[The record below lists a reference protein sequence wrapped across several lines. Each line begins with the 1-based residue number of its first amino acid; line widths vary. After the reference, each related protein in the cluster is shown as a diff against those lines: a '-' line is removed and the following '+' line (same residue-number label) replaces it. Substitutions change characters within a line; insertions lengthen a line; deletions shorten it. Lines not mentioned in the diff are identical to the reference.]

1 MRPTV
6 RPVRTPGRY
15 RQDRRTFRST
25 PHTPD
30 RATDRAPGTDIRILR
45 SEANERPKKTKG
57 SHKQPLWNS
66 SRKIPI
72 PKQPAE
78 RPEHSAEGDR
88 NAGFTHVRAYA
99 VASISL
105 GTTGP
110 AAIPEQNP
118 ERPEHGGDY
127 ARRRN
132 ETEKGKRPD
141 RSRERTAL
149 EEYDEYEQKK
159 EPCIAARLLK
169 EAATYSPT
177 CYCSTIGV
185 NGLNFP
191 FRNRKGELR
200 CYNHLNL
207 YCYTYNI
214 IQTQRYL

>member
-1 MRPTV
+1 MHYLLHFCPRFSPCMRLRV

-30 RATDRAPGTDIRILR
+30 RPRTGHRHSDTALR
-45 SEANERPKKTKG
+45 SERAAEKKRRG
-57 SHKQPLWNS
+57 SHKQPLWNR

-72 PKQPAE
+72 PRQPAE

-88 NAGFTHVRAYA
+88 NAGFTHVRTYA

-110 AAIPEQNP
+110 AAVPVQNP

-177 CYCSTIGV
+177 CDCSTIGV
-185 NGLNFP
+185 SGLNFSV
-191 FRNRKGELR
+191 RNGKRWDP
-200 CYNHLNL
+200 
-207 YCYTYNI
+207 TAI
-214 IQTQRYL
+214 TT

>member
-1 MRPTV
+1 MRLRV

-30 RATDRAPGTDIRILR
+30 RATDRAPGTDTRILR
-45 SEANERPKKTKG
+45 SEANERPKKTKR

-99 VASISL
+99 VATPSGQPDL
-105 GTTGP
+105 QPFRYKTRNGP
-110 AAIPEQNP
+110 SAAGIMS
-118 ERPEHGGDY
+118 
-127 ARRRN
+127 RRRN

-149 EEYDEYEQKK
+149 EEYDEYEQKRS
-159 EPCIAARLLK
+159 PASLQGSLRRRL
-169 EAATYSPT
+169 PT
-177 CYCSTIGV
+177 LPHVTAVPSA
-185 NGLNFP
+185 
-191 FRNRKGELR
+191 
-200 CYNHLNL
+200 
-207 YCYTYNI
+207 
-214 IQTQRYL
+214 

>member
-127 ARRRN
+127 ARRRTKRRRGSGRTGRGN
-132 ETEKGKRPD
+132 EPPSKNTTNTNKKRSPASLQGSL
-141 RSRERTAL
+141 RRRLPTLPHVTAV
-149 EEYDEYEQKK
+149 
-159 EPCIAARLLK
+159 PSA
-169 EAATYSPT
+169 
-177 CYCSTIGV
+177 
-185 NGLNFP
+185 
-191 FRNRKGELR
+191 
-200 CYNHLNL
+200 
-207 YCYTYNI
+207 
-214 IQTQRYL
+214 

>member
-30 RATDRAPGTDIRILR
+30 RATDRAPGTDTRILR

-72 PKQPAE
+72 PRQ
-78 RPEHSAEGDR
+78 
-88 NAGFTHVRAYA
+88 
-99 VASISL
+99 
-105 GTTGP
+105 
-110 AAIPEQNP
+110 PEQNP
-118 ERPEHGGDY
+118 ERPERGGDY

-177 CYCSTIGV
+177 CDCSTIGV
-185 NGLNFP
+185 SGLNFSV
-191 FRNRKGELR
+191 RNGKRWDP
-200 CYNHLNL
+200 
-207 YCYTYNI
+207 TAI
-214 IQTQRYL
+214 TT

>member
-1 MRPTV
+1 MRLRV

-30 RATDRAPGTDIRILR
+30 RPRTGHRHSDTALR
-45 SEANERPKKTKG
+45 SERAAEKKTKG

-78 RPEHSAEGDR
+78 RLEHSAEGDR

-110 AAIPEQNP
+110 AAVPEQNP
-118 ERPEHGGDY
+118 ERPERGGDY

-149 EEYDEYEQKK
+149 EEYDEYEQKRS
-159 EPCIAARLLK
+159 PASLQGSLRRRL
-169 EAATYSPT
+169 PT
-177 CYCSTIGV
+177 LPHVTAVPSA
-185 NGLNFP
+185 
-191 FRNRKGELR
+191 
-200 CYNHLNL
+200 
-207 YCYTYNI
+207 
-214 IQTQRYL
+214 

>member
-1 MRPTV
+1 MRLRV

-30 RATDRAPGTDIRILR
+30 RPRTGHRHSDTALR
-45 SEANERPKKTKG
+45 SERAAEKKRRG
-57 SHKQPLWNS
+57 SHKQPLWNR

-72 PKQPAE
+72 PGQPAE

-88 NAGFTHVRAYA
+88 NAGFTHVRTYA

-110 AAIPEQNP
+110 AAVPVQNP
-118 ERPEHGGDY
+118 ERPERGGDY

-149 EEYDEYEQKK
+149 EEYDEYEQKRS
-159 EPCIAARLLK
+159 PASLQGSLRRRL
-169 EAATYSPT
+169 PT
-177 CYCSTIGV
+177 LPHVTAVPSALV
-185 NGLNFP
+185 GLTSLFGMGRGGTP
-191 FRNRKGELR
+191 L
-200 CYNHLNL
+200 L
-207 YCYTYNI
+207 
-214 IQTQRYL
+214 

>member
-1 MRPTV
+1 MHYLLHFCPRFSPCMRPTV

-30 RATDRAPGTDIRILR
+30 RPRTGHRHSDTALR
-45 SEANERPKKTKG
+45 SERAAEKKRRG
-57 SHKQPLWNS
+57 SHKQPLWNR

-72 PKQPAE
+72 PGQPAE

-110 AAIPEQNP
+110 ATIPEQNP

-127 ARRRN
+127 V
-132 ETEKGKRPD
+132 
-141 RSRERTAL
+141 
-149 EEYDEYEQKK
+149 
-159 EPCIAARLLK
+159 
-169 EAATYSPT
+169 PT
-177 CYCSTIGV
+177 
-185 NGLNFP
+185 P
-191 FRNRKGELR
+191 
-200 CYNHLNL
+200 
-207 YCYTYNI
+207 
-214 IQTQRYL
+214 

>member
-1 MRPTV
+1 MHYLLHFCPRFSPCMRPTV

-30 RATDRAPGTDIRILR
+30 RATDRAPGTDTRILR

-149 EEYDEYEQKK
+149 EEYDEYEQKRS
-159 EPCIAARLLK
+159 PASLQGSLRRRL
-169 EAATYSPT
+169 PT
-177 CYCSTIGV
+177 LPHVTAVPSA
-185 NGLNFP
+185 
-191 FRNRKGELR
+191 
-200 CYNHLNL
+200 
-207 YCYTYNI
+207 
-214 IQTQRYL
+214 